1 MKPSVSVAINTLN
14 EEKNLAYALRS
25 VRPWAQEIVVVDM
38 HSDDRTVEIAQEFGA
53 KVHQHERLGFADPA
67 RAFALSKTTGSW
79 ILILDADEV
88 VPVGLGKRLVALA
101 EQDECDVVSIPR
113 LNYLLGAPL
122 RHTGWGLESDYQFRF
137 FRRGSLL
144 ASATI
149 HNFLKPVPGARIHRL
164 PAKEELALVH
174 FNYLDVN
181 HFLEKLNRYTTIE
194 AEQAAARRSS
204 GSPLGSIFEAAREFS
219 RRYVTHQGYR
229 DGWRGFYLS
238 AFMAFYRLSTAAK
251 LAELKGGLGRGEAA
265 KRYAQIAEQLL
276 AQYGPSA
283 VTPPHEGARD
293 AEG

>member
-1 MKPSVSVAINTLN
+1 
-14 EEKNLAYALRS
+14 
-25 VRPWAQEIVVVDM
+25 VVVDM
-38 HSDDRTVEIAQEFGA
+38 HSDDRTVEIALEFGA

-67 RAFALSKTTGSW
+67 RAFALNQTTGSW

-88 VPVGLGKRLVALA
+88 VPVALAKRLVALA
-101 EQDECDVVSIPR
+101 EQDGCDVVSIPR

-122 RHTGWGLESDYQFRF
+122 RHTGWGFESDYQSRF
-137 FRRGSLL
+137 FRRGSLVV
-144 ASATI
+144 SAAI
-149 HNFLKPVPGARIHRL
+149 HDFLKPIPGARVHRL
-164 PAKEELALVH
+164 PAEEELAIVH

-194 AEQAAARRSS
+194 AEQAAARQGQR
-204 GSPLGSIFEAAREFS
+204 SPLASVWEAAREFS
-219 RRYVTHQGYR
+219 RRYVMHHGYR

-265 KRYAQIAEQLL
+265 KRYAEIAEQVI

-283 VTPPHEGARD
+283 PHPRHEIVRD